1 MRLQRSVP
9 VLALLAACALLV
21 GGLRPAYARP
31 VADQGKTRVDGQ
43 TTGEKNIAKK
53 VRHELLMMPY
63 YSVFDNVEYQ
73 VNGYT
78 VELSGEV
85 LRPTLKTEAEAR
97 VKKIEGVEKVVNRIE
112 VLPPSSFDDSIR
124 RATYRAIFRHAGMGR
139 YAIQP
144 VPPIHIIV
152 KNGHV
157 RLVGVVASEADKNIA
172 YLQANG
178 VPGTFSVSNEL
189 RVQRRG

>member
-1 MRLQRSVP
+1 MRVRQSIG
-9 VLALLAACALLV
+9 VLALASALALP
-21 GGLRPAYARP
+21 GGLAPTFAGTATPA
-31 VADQGKTRVDGQ
+31 QSKTRAEGVS
-43 TTGEKNIAKK
+43 TAEKNIAKQ

-63 YSVFDNVEYQ
+63 YSVFDNFEYQ
-73 VNGYT
+73 VKGYT
-78 VELSGEV
+78 VILSGETI
-85 LRPTLKTEAEAR
+85 RPTLKSEAEAR

-112 VLPPSSFDDSIR
+112 VLPLSNHDDRIR
-124 RATYRAIFRHAGMGR
+124 RATYRAIFGSASLGR

-172 YLQANG
+172 YIQASG
-178 VPGTFSVSNEL
+178 VPGAFSVKNEL
-189 RVQRRG
+189 RVERRS